1 MSTRKRRPAKTRR
14 TRSIRAI
21 PPPKARSARRAARA
35 SRDRSHRKML
45 LRRFR
50 RSSRKLLFEMGPW
63 IEARRAGD
71 LPIQLT
77 LTLIDDRW
85 HGYLHDGVEVARR
98 SIRTLQPASAKP
110 QLLPGTRAGRHFER
124 DGSCRCRHFDAR
136 AQYRFPRRERKI
148 HMEVETFGAI
158 ERLRPDVDV
167 QIQAA

>member
-1 MSTRKRRPAKTRR
+1 MSTPKRRPAKTRR

-50 RSSRKLLFEMGPW
+50 RSSRKLLFEEGTW
-63 IEARRAGD
+63 IEARGAGK

-85 HGYLHDGVEVARR
+85 HRDLHDGVEVAPV
-98 SIRTLQPASAKP
+98 SIGTLQPAPGKT
-110 QLLPGTRAGRHFER
+110 QLLPRARAGRH
-124 DGSCRCRHFDAR
+124 
-136 AQYRFPRRERKI
+136 
-148 HMEVETFGAI
+148 
-158 ERLRPDVDV
+158 L
-167 QIQAA
+167 